1 MKNGYRYFII
11 LMIVLITII
20 NYVDRGAISYAQS
33 DIIKEFN
40 LNPVSWGAIL
50 GYFGYGYILGA
61 LFGGALADKK
71 GPKFVWI
78 LAGTSW
84 SIFELGT
91 IFAGQ
96 LGATLFGGSALA
108 GFAVFRVLFGFA
120 EGPTFST
127 MNRTMANWV
136 SPKERGF
143 AVALG
148 LVGTPVGALVT
159 APIVVGLLSITNWKI
174 TFVILGIVGLLWT
187 LVWSKIFTDLPENHP
202 KVSKIELQK
211 IRGRDNL
218 ITSEGY
224 LEENKQE
231 GIPWYHFFKNPT
243 LIMNAIGYFA
253 FCYVNI
259 LLLTW
264 TPKYLQD
271 EFGFSLSSLGYLG
284 MIPWIGAI
292 FTGLLGGKISDIIL
306 EKTGDLRLA
315 RSWFTVVA
323 LFFTAVCFMLIPTA
337 KSATMVLILMC
348 IGNAFNYLPNSIYW
362 TVVLD
367 TEPNK
372 AGTFGG
378 VTHFIANL
386 ATIIAPTL
394 TGSLVAKY
402 GYQAMFIA
410 AAIAVIIGMI
420 AMIFVKPGKDNNSLI
435 NSKDAPS
442 LGA

>member
-1 MKNGYRYFII
+1 MKNKYRYFII
-11 LMIVLITII
+11 LMIVLMTVI
-20 NYVDRGAISYAQS
+20 NYIDRGALSYAQS
-33 DIIKEFN
+33 AIIKEFH

-50 GYFGYGYILGA
+50 GYFGYGYIFGA

-71 GPKFVWI
+71 GPKFMWI

-96 LGATLFGGSALA
+96 VGAALFGGSALA

-136 SPKERGF
+136 SPKEKGF

-148 LVGTPVGALVT
+148 LIGTPVGALVT
-159 APIVVGLLSITNWKI
+159 APIVVGLLSVTNWKI
-174 TFVILGIVGLLWT
+174 TFIILGIVGLLWT
-187 LVWSKIFTDLPENHP
+187 IVWSKVFTDLPENHP
-202 KVSKIELQK
+202 KVSETELQE
-211 IRGRDNL
+211 IRNTDSLLVGE
-218 ITSEGY
+218 SQF
-224 LEENKQE
+224 ENNHQ
-231 GIPWYHFFKNPT
+231 IHTPWYHFFKNPT
-243 LIMNAIGYFA
+243 LVMNAIGYFA
-253 FCYVNI
+253 FLYVNI

-271 EFGFSLSSLGYLG
+271 EFGFSLASLGYLG
-284 MIPWIGAI
+284 MIPWVGAI
-292 FTGLLGGKISDIIL
+292 FTGLLGGKISDKIR
-306 EKTGDLRLA
+306 EKTGNLRLA
-315 RSWFTVVA
+315 RSWFTVA
-323 LFFTAVCFMLIPTA
+323 SLFCTAICFMLIPTV
-337 KSATMVLILMC
+337 KSPAMVLTLMC

-394 TGSLVAKY
+394 TGSLVVKY

-420 AMIFVKPGKDNNSLI
+420 AMVFVKPGKQNSSLI
-435 NSKDAPS
+435 DSKVVHSRKA
-442 LGA
+442 

>member
-11 LMIVLITII
+11 LMIIIITVI
-20 NYVDRGAISYAQS
+20 NYVDRGAIAYAQAE
-33 DIIKEFN
+33 IIKEFN

-50 GYFGYGYILGA
+50 GYFGYGYIFGA

-71 GPKFVWI
+71 GPKFMWM
-78 LAGTSW
+78 LAVLAW

-91 IFAGQ
+91 VFAGH

-108 GFAVFRVLFGFA
+108 GFAVFRVLFGLA

-159 APIVVGLLSITNWKI
+159 APIVVGLLSIANWKV
-174 TFVILGIVGLLWT
+174 TFVILGVAGLIWAI
-187 LVWSKIFTDLPENHP
+187 VWSKMFTNLPEDHP
-202 KVSKIELQK
+202 KVSKEELQE
-211 IRGRDNL
+211 IRSKGNL
-218 ITSEGY
+218 MGEEIS
-224 LEENKQE
+224 LEESEQANV
-231 GIPWYHFFKNPT
+231 PWYSFFKNPT
-243 LIMNAIGYFA
+243 LVMNAIGYFA
-253 FCYVNI
+253 FLYVNI

-271 EFGFSLSSLGYLG
+271 QFGFTLASLGYLG

-292 FTGLLGGKISDIIL
+292 FTGLLGGKISDILL
-306 EKTGDLRLA
+306 EKTGNLRIA
-315 RSWFTVVA
+315 RSWFTVVS
-323 LFFTAVCFMLIPTA
+323 LFCTAVCFMLIPTVQ
-337 KSATMVLILMC
+337 SATAVLILMC
-348 IGNAFNYLPNSIYW
+348 VGNAFNYLPNSIYW

-367 TEPNK
+367 TEPSK

-402 GYQAMFIA
+402 GYNAMFIA
-410 AAIAVIIGMI
+410 AAVAVTIGMI
-420 AMIFVKPGKDNNSLI
+420 AMVFVKPGKQ
-435 NSKDAPS
+435 SKSSKSPNDVAV
-442 LGA
+442 